1 MSEYIY
7 ICYNRYNVFVIL
19 CGVGYIGLEVIVV
32 CLGLFGCF

>member
-7 ICYNRYNVFVIL
+7 ICDNGYNVFVIL